1 MRFPFLT
8 PLIAG
13 LAGVLLTTW
22 AQAAHGPSVRD
33 VVEFT
38 AMVQPDNNSSEA
50 LRQQVSPD
58 GTRAFIVTRKAIV
71 ASDRNR
77 YEILLLRLS
86 PDVLATQKPGAPE
99 VVFSFET
106 DKDPYYADPAIE
118 QVRWR
123 DNQTLLFLGRMTDAQ
138 QQVYRLDLSTRGLQQ
153 LTHAST
159 PIVSFAASDD
169 LKRIVYAAQVPNPPL
184 KDGAR
189 SFVMA
194 GQTVWSAKFGQNRL
208 QSQNRKYGFFVAEA
222 GSPQPRALGEPFG
235 EANIGTPL
243 ASISPDGRW
252 ALLPHYEPQRTLEWS
267 RQYPMLGEVVGT
279 FGPAVH
285 NDPLRYYSGANVQT
299 ARRMTVW
306 RLDDG
311 LEQTVMDAPDDALP
325 GGAQERLD
333 HMWQGGGSSV
343 VLAGTHLP
351 LGVGG
356 TASTA
361 SHVIEYWPD
370 TARWVVIAQLA
381 GRLDR
386 LQLLPDGF
394 AVIDGDH
401 RREFRRTG
409 AGWEEISNAAQS
421 HESSPTNWTLS
432 VRESLNVPPDVF
444 AESPAGRAVR
454 LTTLNPQ
461 FDPATWGV
469 MKPYTWRDAKGREWR
484 GGLMAGEGDDG
495 SKPMP
500 LIIETYDYSPDNFY
514 LHGPNRSSR
523 SGTSAFAGRAFVRDG
538 FLVLAM
544 AKNPQNVA
552 LKRDQSLF
560 RMFNDGIRGAVD
572 ALVKEG
578 RVDPARV
585 GIIGWSTTGER
596 VLNLVT
602 FSDLPIRAATLA
614 DGDANTLFFYTLTYG
629 LTDSAWGWFEKMNE
643 GLPFGSR
650 RANWLKN
657 DPALNTDCVN
667 TALRIE
673 SYGVPIYS
681 NYDIYAL
688 LRRQFKPV
696 EMVLIPGGAHSL
708 SLPSE
713 RMVSLQGNLDW
724 YRFWLKGEARAEPYL
739 AGETVASLQ
748 AQYVAWR
755 QMETM
760 KAANDKLPRC
770 DRESSRG

>member
-50 LRQQVSPD
+50 LRQQLSPD

-86 PDVLATQKPGAPE
+86 PYVLATQKPGAPE

-138 QQVYRLDLSTRGLQQ
+138 QQVYRLDLSTRSLQQ

-208 QSQNRKYGFFVAEA
+208 QSQNRKYGFFVAET

-285 NDPLRYYSGANVQT
+285 NDPLRYYSGSNVQT

-311 LEQTVMDAPDDALP
+311 LEQTVVDAPDDALP

-333 HMWQGGGSSV
+333 HMWQGRGSSL

-351 LGVGG
+351 LGIGAN
-356 TASTA
+356 TSTA
-361 SHVIEYWPD
+361 SHVVEYWPD
-370 TARWVVIAQLA
+370 TARWAVIAQLA

-386 LQLLPDGF
+386 LQQLPDGF

-401 RREFRRTG
+401 RREFKRTG
-409 AGWEEISNAAQS
+409 AGWQEISNAAQR
-421 HESSPTNWTLS
+421 HESSPPSWTLR

-444 AESPAGRAVR
+444 AEGPAGRAVR
-454 LTTLNPQ
+454 LTMLNPQ

-484 GGLMAGEGDDG
+484 GGLMAGEGDNG

-544 AKNPQNVA
+544 AKNPQNVL
-552 LKRDQSLF
+552 LKRDQTLF

-572 ALVKEG
+572 ALVKQG

-650 RANWLKN
+650 RANWLSN

-724 YRFWLKGEARAEPYL
+724 YRFWLKGETRAEPYL

-755 QMETM
+755 QMEAM

>member
-1 MRFPFLT
+1 M
-8 PLIAG
+8 
-13 LAGVLLTTW
+13 
-22 AQAAHGPSVRD
+22 HD

-38 AMVQPDNNSSEA
+38 AFVQPHNNDSGA
-50 LRQQVSPD
+50 LREQVSPD
-58 GTRAFIVTRKAIV
+58 GTRAFIVTRQANV

-77 YEILLLRLS
+77 YEIRLLHIS
-86 PDVLATQKPGAPE
+86 PDVLTSGKPAAPE
-99 VVFSFET
+99 LVFSYES
-106 DKDPYYADPAIE
+106 DQDPNHGDPAID
-118 QVRWR
+118 QVRWW
-123 DNQTLLFLGRMTDAQ
+123 DDQSLLFMGRMKEGLP
-138 QQVYRLDLSTRGLQQ
+138 QVYRLDLATRDLHQ
-153 LTHAST
+153 LTRART
-159 PIVSFAASDD
+159 PIVSFAASKD
-169 LKRIVYAAQVPNPPL
+169 LKRVVYAAQVPNPPL

-194 GQTVWSAKFGQNRL
+194 GQSVWSAKFGQNRL
-208 QSQNRKYGFFVAEA
+208 QGQVRKYGFFVAEA
-222 GSPQPRALGEPFG
+222 GSPQPRALGEPFV
-235 EANIGTPL
+235 EANLASPR

-267 RQYPMLGEVVGT
+267 RQYPMFGEVVST
-279 FGPAVH
+279 YGPAVR

-311 LEQTVMDAPDDALP
+311 LEQTIVDAPDDALP
-325 GGAQERLD
+325 GGSQERPD
-333 HMWQGGGSSV
+333 HAWQGGGASV

-356 TASTA
+356 NTSTA

-370 TARWVVIAQLA
+370 SGRWTVVAQLA
-381 GRLDR
+381 SRLGRL
-386 LQLLPDGF
+386 LPRRDGF
-394 AVIDGDH
+394 EVTDGDR
-401 RREFRRTG
+401 RREFRRDG
-409 AGWEEISNAAQS
+409 VGWREVAQAAQS
-421 HESSPTNWTLS
+421 ETPISAWSLR
-432 VRESLNVPPDVF
+432 VREGLNEPPDVV
-444 AESPAGRAVR
+444 AEEPAGRTVR

-461 FDPATWGV
+461 FNAATWGV
-469 MKPYTWRDAKGREWR
+469 MKPFAWRDAKGREWR
-484 GGLMAGEGDDG
+484 GGLIGGEGDHG
-495 SKPMP
+495 SKRLP
-500 LIIETYDYSPDNFY
+500 LIIETYDFSPDNFY
-514 LHGPNRSSR
+514 LHGPNKSSR
-523 SGTSAFAGRAFVRDG
+523 GGTSAFAGRAFVREG

-544 AKNPQNVA
+544 GKSPRNVP

-560 RMFNDGIRGAVD
+560 QFFNEGVRGAVD

-614 DGDANTLFFYTLTYG
+614 DGDANTLFFFTLTYG
-629 LTDSAWGWFEKMNE
+629 FLDSAWGWFENMNE
-643 GLPFGSR
+643 GLPFGTG
-650 RANWLKN
+650 RANWLRN

-688 LRRQFKPV
+688 LRRQYKPA
-696 EMVLIPGGAHSL
+696 EMVLIPGGTHSL
-708 SLPSE
+708 SMPSE
-713 RMVSLQGNLDW
+713 RMISLQGNVDW
-724 YRFWLKGEARAEPYL
+724 YRFWLKGETRTEPFL
-739 AGETVASLQ
+739 AGETAASLQ

-755 QMETM
+755 EMETM
-760 KAANDKLPRC
+760 KAANDRLPRC
-770 DRESSRG
+770 ERHASRG